1 MSAVVL
7 NANVVPNANAL
18 RVLLIKGDLD
28 AVLLSGESTEG
39 RTHVQIE
46 LAHADGLSAGLE
58 RLAREDFDA
67 VLLDYNLP
75 GSSGLR
81 TLSGVRSLAPRV
93 PIVVLSAIADDAVA
107 REAAGQG
114 VQEWL
119 TKGEVTGAVL
129 ARILCQ
135 AVERQQ
141 AEEALTESRER
152 YRVLFEHVPVGLYC
166 TSPDGRLIDAN
177 PALVQMLGYADR
189 AALLAMD
196 VADLYADPE
205 DRKREFE
212 LLKRD
217 GVVQGIELKLRKRDG
232 TAIWVQD
239 FVYAVRDRA
248 GEVLYAEGNLV
259 DVTER
264 KRAEEKLRYL
274 SSHDALT
281 GLHNRAYFEEALTCL
296 EEGSHSPVS
305 IMIADIDEMK
315 RVNDSQGHAAG
326 DEMLRRA
333 AVVLR
338 AVFRA
343 GDVVARIGGDEFAML
358 LPHTGDAARPI
369 LLERLNLG
377 LAAHNAQYGSPPLI
391 LSIGGATATPGERLE
406 HVMQRADRQ
415 MYEDK
420 QAHSRGRGVS
430 SLC

>member
-1 MSAVVL
+1 MSAVV
-7 NANVVPNANAL
+7 VNAL
-18 RVLLIKGDLD
+18 RVLLIEGGLD
-28 AVLLSGESTEG
+28 AVLLPEESLEG
-39 RTHVQIE
+39 RTQVQVE
-46 LAHADGLSAGLE
+46 LARADGLSAGLE
-58 RLAREDFDA
+58 RLTREDFDV
-67 VLLDYNLP
+67 VLLGLNLS

-81 TLSGVRSLAPRV
+81 TLNAVCSLAPRV
-93 PIVVLSAIADDAVA
+93 PIVVLSAIADAAVT
-107 REAAGQG
+107 REAVGQG

-119 TKGEVTGAVL
+119 TQGEVTGAAL
-129 ARILCQ
+129 ARVLCQ
-135 AVERQQ
+135 AIERRQ
-141 AEEALTESRER
+141 AEKALMESRER
-152 YRVLFEHVPVGLYC
+152 YRVLFEHVPVGLYR

-177 PALVQMLGYADR
+177 PALVQMLGFADR

-196 VADLYADPE
+196 VANLYADPE
-205 DRKREFE
+205 DRKHEFE

-232 TAIWVQD
+232 MLIWVQD
-239 FVYAVRDRA
+239 FVYAVRDQA

-259 DVTER
+259 DITER
-264 KRAEEKLRYL
+264 KLAEEKLRYL

-281 GLHNRAYFEEALTCL
+281 GLHSRTYFEEALARL
-296 EEGSHSPVS
+296 EEGGQSPVS

-333 AVVLR
+333 AMVLR
-338 AVFRA
+338 AVSRA

-358 LPHTGDAARPI
+358 LPHTGDAARQI

-377 LAAHNAQYGSPPLI
+377 LAAHNAQYGSHPLI

-406 HVMQRADRQ
+406 NVMQRADRL

-420 QAHSRGRGVS
+420 QAHSRSRGVS